1 MKLGM
6 VILALCT
13 VSAFAQTSVQAKAK
27 RAQFE
32 PKYRALRSKV
42 DAEKDPVKKGA
53 LRQQL
58 YAAKVQR
65 WELGMQAI
73 KAEDAEERAAQW
85 AKLKAGK

>member
-1 MKLGM
+1 MNKLLQ
-6 VILALCT
+6 IAAIAALCLPA
-13 VSAFAQTSVQAKAK
+13 SAQTSAKAK

-32 PKYRALRSKV
+32 PQYRALQSKV

-85 AKLKAGK
+85 AKLMGKK

>member
-1 MKLGM
+1 MKLC
-6 VILALCT
+6 ILLLCT

-32 PKYRALRSKV
+32 PKYRALIAKV
-42 DAEKDPVKKGA
+42 DAEKDPIKKGA

-85 AKLKAGK
+85 AKLQGKK

>member
-1 MKLGM
+1 MKLC
-6 VILALCT
+6 ILLLCT
-13 VSAFAQTSVQAKAK
+13 VSAFAQSSAKAK

-32 PKYRALRSKV
+32 PQYRALIAKV
-42 DAEKDPVKKGA
+42 DAEKDPVKKGV

-73 KAEDAEERAAQW
+73 KAEDAEDRAAQW
-85 AKLKAGK
+85 AKLMGKK